1 MSDRKYYVLC
11 DMNCKFEGMTKE
23 QILAAI
29 EQATST
35 GEIKDVDTG
44 FVTKLKE
51 SNKNAALS
59 FWVGTQAEYNAL
71 ETITENCFYIISD
84 DTSGEDF
91 DTAFA
96 ELKEEV
102 KALVEAN
109 SANSKKIDALIS
121 NKGELLY
128 SDNLGF
134 RDTDDVQTV
143 KIADNIKNYNLLYV
157 ELGGEHLEPND
168 YLSGSGTAIL
178 RRKGEL
184 TWAGDTTVE
193 FFGVGV
199 GTYNGSYINHYM
211 GEIVIH
217 YSKTYKRIDRA
228 TIRMNKQGEAN
239 TTAFA
244 ITAIYGIC

>member
-102 KALVEAN
+102 EALAD
-109 SANSKKIDALIS
+109 ANSKNSEQIKMLNSNRSKALYENVIGVGNLEDIKFNEEPEKYS
-121 NKGELLY
+121 LLLVMLAGET
-128 SDNLGF
+128 SQQADG
-134 RDTDDVQTV
+134 TV
-143 KIADNIKNYNLLYV
+143 
-157 ELGGEHLEPND
+157 D
-168 YLSGSGTAIL
+168 YRGTGNAIL
-178 RRKGEL
+178 RKGTIDSDGNVMFDGL
-184 TWAGDTTVE
+184 ASALLVYTSPDQ
-193 FFGVGV
+193 
-199 GTYNGSYINHYM
+199 YM
-211 GEIVIH
+211 GNVVLV
-217 YSKTYKRIDRA
+217 YDTKRKTA
-228 TIRMNKQGEAN
+228 TVSMNMKKCGEDN
-239 TTAFA
+239 VTNAFKVV
-244 ITAIYGIC
+244 AIYGIC